1 MERVTGSPVEWGVAG
16 LPAKGQRQSG
26 DRYLVQPIARGV
38 LLAVV
43 DGLGHGPEAAA
54 AAEVAIR
61 TLQGHA
67 VEPGTSLVGRCHERT
82 RETRGVVIGLAS
94 IDGVR
99 GTLTWLGV
107 GNVEGLL
114 ISPAD
119 RQGPRRQTLM
129 SRAGI
134 VGAQL
139 PPLAASVVPL
149 TPGDLLI
156 LATDGIR
163 TDPGWQVI
171 FTDPPQKIAD
181 RILAKYSKETDDAL
195 VLVSRY
201 IGRGAPSR

>member
-1 MERVTGSPVEWGVAG
+1 MEAVTGPFIEWGVAG
-16 LPAKGQRQSG
+16 LPVKGQQQSG
-26 DRYLVQPIARGV
+26 DSYLVQPVATGV

-43 DGLGHGPEAAA
+43 DGLGHGAEAAA
-54 AAEVAIR
+54 AAELAVQ

-67 VEPGTSLVGRCHERT
+67 GEAVISLVQRCHETIRG
-82 RETRGVVIGLAS
+82 TRGVVVSLAS
-94 IDGVR
+94 IDGIQ

-119 RQGPRRQTLM
+119 RQGPRRQTLV

-181 RILAKYSKETDDAL
+181 RLLAKYSKETDDAL

-201 IGRGAPSR
+201 LGRGAPSR